1 MKINFGEDIL
11 VNDDYRATAEG
22 ENRLGRV
29 LRRVRIVLNEWSA
42 VADDFRTLVANG
54 DVFEQRVQ
62 CVLATRAQDSHPYG
76 LQVADL
82 GGIGRLKPTN
92 RRSCCKK
99 ASQGYYNSNNFRR
112 RC

>member
-42 VADDFRTLVANG
+42 LADDFRTLVANG

-62 CVLATRAQDSHPYG
+62 CVLATRAQDSHPRG

-92 RRSCCKK
+92 RRSCCK
-99 ASQGYYNSNNFRR
+99 SLPRLLQ
-112 RC
+112 